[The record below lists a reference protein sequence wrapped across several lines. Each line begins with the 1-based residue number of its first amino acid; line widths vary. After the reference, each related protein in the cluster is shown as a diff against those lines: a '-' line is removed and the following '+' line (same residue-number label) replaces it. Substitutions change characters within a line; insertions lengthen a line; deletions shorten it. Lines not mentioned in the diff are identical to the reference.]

1 MQRLIDE
8 VASTNLGIILDPTN
22 LIRVD
27 IDKTYLEIVE
37 EAFECFGEKI
47 VAFHLKDFIIRNQQI
62 FPVAIGE
69 GQVPLTETIQFLN
82 KHKPDC
88 SLFLRKH
95 HLKNSKCLSKVSQY
109 HSI

>member
-1 MQRLIDE
+1 MQRLI
-8 VASTNLGIILDPTN
+8 VASKGIILDPTN

-62 FPVAIGE
+62 FPVAIG
-69 GQVPLTETIQFLN
+69 GQVPLKETIQFLN

-95 HLKNSKCLSKVSQY
+95 HLKK
-109 HSI
+109 